1 MWFRR
6 LKTIDAHL
14 EGGIPPDVREAKAPI
29 KSVWMDTDIVGGR
42 LPGNK
47 QNTMT
52 QVTSAELPC
61 ACNILRAAKAAVTL
75 LTPQKPCLL
84 RHAKGDAIDD
94 EEWCM
99 ASVLPVPSPLH
110 RMHKKRGLHA
120 ARDVCGRATIPR
132 WWLTISRRSNATGAQ
147 RAFSI
152 VLHRIRVNATV
163 RSICTAPSARFS
175 RLPSYCAAL
184 VKRCSFNLLWS
195 SSPPSWSGLAII
207 TFAHLLFFFFFFH
220 QHYLH
225 ELFFLN
231 ASSARDSNGAASLY
245 VVVLWGPTA
254 AHSACLR

>member
-120 ARDVCGRATIPR
+120 ARDVCGRG
-132 WWLTISRRSNATGAQ
+132 RRRLLAHQRTLVVVQVSARGSEAQ
-147 RAFSI
+147 RSEDDANTLR
-152 VLHRIRVNATV
+152 VGLKAHRNR
-163 RSICTAPSARFS
+163 
-175 RLPSYCAAL
+175 AL
-184 VKRCSFNLLWS
+184 
-195 SSPPSWSGLAII
+195 A
-207 TFAHLLFFFFFFH
+207 
-220 QHYLH
+220 
-225 ELFFLN
+225 
-231 ASSARDSNGAASLY
+231 
-245 VVVLWGPTA
+245 
-254 AHSACLR
+254 